1 MQFPPLVTGSYIRS
15 DLTVPE
21 PYKAAPI
28 RRVEPLARSE
38 SGKARRLSRDRRRQG
53 SQGGLDM
60 QEPYGATN
68 PVAGHLFSVPT
79 CAWGSGA
86 DRLNTTGTAA
96 MPSVYPVKRPQ
107 RDGLVAA
114 LQ

>member
-1 MQFPPLVTGSYIRS
+1 
-15 DLTVPE
+15 
-21 PYKAAPI
+21 
-28 RRVEPLARSE
+28 
-38 SGKARRLSRDRRRQG
+38 
-53 SQGGLDM
+53 M

-68 PVAGHLFSVPT
+68 PVAGPSILGAPT
-79 CAWGSGA
+79 CCLGIVCA

-96 MPSVYPVKRPQ
+96 LPSVYPVKRPQ